1 MEAKD
6 EIIVQRMRS
15 EVTGK
20 HQKHTRIGPLEFVPF
35 EFDENLA
42 AGYVM

>member
-20 HQKHTRIGPLEFVPF
+20 HQKHTRIGPW
-35 EFDENLA
+35 NLSLSNSTRI
-42 AGYVM
+42 